1 MGDGILGQH
10 SHIVGCDQLGNTV
23 IDLRV
28 HMIRTAS
35 QHDTALAGL
44 T

>member
-10 SHIVGCDQLGNTV
+10 SHIVGCDQFGNTV
-23 IDLRV
+23 VDLRV
-28 HMIRTAS
+28 YMIRTAN
-35 QHDTALAGL
+35 QHDTTLAGL

>member
-23 IDLRV
+23 VDLRV

>member
-1 MGDGILGQH
+1 MGDGIFRQH

-23 IDLRV
+23 VDLRV

-35 QHDTALAGL
+35 QHDTALVGL